1 MTKMTPSTNKIAIAA
16 LIIMASQ
23 TISAANA
30 SEIKLNVAGDTAY
43 ISGYLGPDVDASF
56 SVISASVKNV
66 VIKSE
71 GGLTSVAE
79 HISNIVHKNHMTTI
93 VYDYCYSACA
103 VIFAS
108 GERRIAYR
116 KATFLIHGAHIRDGG
131 SLPDVASALFQL
143 NSGVI
148 NRYIEYGVNESF
160 VREHVTY
167 PQVMFEPVFDA
178 RTAIQINLATSLQ

>member
-1 MTKMTPSTNKIAIAA
+1 MKKIAIAA
-16 LIIMASQ
+16 LAIMICQ
-23 TISAANA
+23 TFGLANA
-30 SEIKLNVAGDTAY
+30 SESKLNVAGDTAY
-43 ISGYLGPDVDASF
+43 ISGYLGTDIDASF
-56 SVISASVKNV
+56 RGISDSVRTV

-71 GGLTSVAE
+71 GGLVSVAE

-108 GERRIAYR
+108 GERRIAHQN
-116 KATFLIHGAHIRDGG
+116 ATFLIHGAHIGG
-131 SLPDVASALFQL
+131 GGRSPDIASALFQL
-143 NSGVI
+143 NAKVV

-167 PQVMFEPVFDA
+167 PQAMFESAFDA
-178 RTAIQINLATSLQ
+178 HTAIQINLATSLR